1 MIVFVDTSAF
11 FALLAGNDEMHGQA
25 GRNFAYFAENDVQL
39 VTSSYVLVETLA
51 LLQNRIGLEAVS
63 DFQLK
68 FLPLLEVIWVDA
80 EWHARALQ
88 RLLTHGKRKL
98 SLVDCLSF
106 EIMESLDIKQAFSF
120 DKHFKE
126 YGFDL
131 ADYQ

>member
-1 MIVFVDTSAF
+1 MIAFVDTSAF
-11 FALLAGNDEMHGQA
+11 FALLAGNDQMHGQA
-25 GRNFAYFAENDVQL
+25 SRNFTYFAENDVQL

-80 EWHARALQ
+80 EWHNRAMQ
-88 RLLTHGKRKL
+88 RLLTHSKRKL

-106 EIMESLDIKQAFSF
+106 EIMESLDISLAYSF
-120 DKHFKE
+120 DNHFVE
-126 YGFDL
+126 YGFKQ
-131 ADYQ
+131 AEY